1 MTINFTDDMLR
12 EAVVRADIRELE
24 AMPADYEIEHEF
36 SKRFERKMKK
46 LVRRSKTGNQAGRVV
61 FLRRRAVALAAA
73 IVILLATAMS
83 VSAVR
88 AAVFEFITEAYE
100 KFTHIFFEESPPSQE
115 SADELSIRR
124 PSFIPEGFEL
134 VNEKTTG
141 PVLLVYEKGSDYIS
155 YSQQRLENVSLQVNT
170 EGAELEEL
178 KFNGHPAKYYS
189 NRGVQNLLW
198 YDDEYLYMVSST
210 LDRDTVF
217 RIAGSVETAGADTS
231 P

>member
-1 MTINFTDDMLR
+1 MKIDFTDEMLR

-24 AMPADYEIEHEF
+24 AMPADHEIEHEF
-36 SKRFERKMKK
+36 SKRFERRMGK
-46 LVRRSKTGNQAGRVV
+46 LIRRGKTGSPVGAIA
-61 FLRRRAVALAAA
+61 FLRRHMVAFVAA
-73 IVILLATAMS
+73 IIILFASAMS

-100 KFTHIFFEESPPSQE
+100 KFTHIFFNESRSSSD
-115 SADELSIRR
+115 SAGEFIVRR

-134 VNEKTTG
+134 VSEKTAG

-155 YSQQRLENVSLQVNT
+155 YRQQRVEDVSMDINT

-178 KFNGHPAKYYS
+178 EFKGLPAKYYS
-189 NRGVQNLLW
+189 NQGVQNLLW
-198 YDDEYLYMVSST
+198 YDGEYLYMVSST

-217 RIAGSVETAGADTS
+217 RVAESIEVGSGS
-231 P
+231 

>member
-1 MTINFTDDMLR
+1 MKIDFTDEMLR
-12 EAVVRADIRELE
+12 EAVVRADIRELK
-24 AMPADYEIEHEF
+24 AMPADHEIEHEF
-36 SKRFERKMKK
+36 SKRFERRMGK
-46 LVRRSKTGNQAGRVV
+46 LIRRGKTGSPAGGAV

-73 IVILLATAMS
+73 IVILLASAMS
-83 VSAVR
+83 VSVVR

-134 VNEKTTG
+134 VSEKTAG

-155 YSQQRLENVSLQVNT
+155 CSQQRLEDVSLHVNT

-178 KFNGHPAKYYS
+178 EFKGLPAKYYS

-198 YDDEYLYMVSST
+198 YDGEYLYMVSST

-217 RIAGSVETAGADTS
+217 RVAESVEAGSGS
-231 P
+231 

>member
-1 MTINFTDDMLR
+1 MKIDFTDEMLR

-24 AMPADYEIEHEF
+24 AMPADHEIEHEF
-36 SKRFERKMKK
+36 SKRFERRMGK
-46 LVRRSKTGNQAGRVV
+46 LIRRGKTGSPVGAIA
-61 FLRRRAVALAAA
+61 FLRRHMVAFVAA
-73 IVILLATAMS
+73 IIILFASAMS

-100 KFTHIFFEESPPSQE
+100 KFTHIFFNESRSSSD
-115 SADELSIRR
+115 SAGEFIVRR

-134 VNEKTTG
+134 VSEKTAG

-155 YSQQRLENVSLQVNT
+155 YRQQRVEDVSMDINT

-178 KFNGHPAKYYS
+178 EFKGLPAKYYS
-189 NRGVQNLLW
+189 NQGVQNLLW
-198 YDDEYLYMVSST
+198 YDGEYLYMVSST

-217 RIAGSVETAGADTS
+217 RVAESVEVGS
-231 P
+231 GS

>member
-1 MTINFTDDMLR
+1 MKIDFTDEMLR

-24 AMPADYEIEHEF
+24 AMPADHEIEHEF
-36 SKRFERKMKK
+36 SKRFERRMKK
-46 LVRRSKTGNQAGRVV
+46 LVRRSKTGNQAGGAV

-88 AAVFEFITEAYE
+88 AAVFEFITEVYE
-100 KFTHIFFEESPPSQE
+100 KFTHIFFNESRSSSD
-115 SADELSIRR
+115 SAGEFVVRR

-134 VNEKTTG
+134 VSEKMAG
-141 PVLLVYEKGSDYIS
+141 PVLLVYKKGSDYIS
-155 YSQQRLENVSLQVNT
+155 YSQQRLEDVSMDINT
-170 EGAELEEL
+170 EGAALEEL
-178 KFNGHPAKYYS
+178 EFKGLPAKYYS

>member
-1 MTINFTDDMLR
+1 MKIDFTDEMLR

-24 AMPADYEIEHEF
+24 ALSADYEIEHEF
-36 SKRFERKMKK
+36 SKRFERRMKK
-46 LVRRSKTGNQAGRVV
+46 LVRRSKTGNQAGGAV

-88 AAVFEFITEAYE
+88 AAVFEFITEVYE
-100 KFTHIFFEESPPSQE
+100 KFTHIFFNESRSSSD
-115 SADELSIRR
+115 SAGEFIVRR

-134 VNEKTTG
+134 VSEKTAG
-141 PVLLVYEKGSDYIS
+141 PVLLVYEKGTDYIS
-155 YSQQRLENVSLQVNT
+155 YSQQRLEDVSMDINT

-178 KFNGHPAKYYS
+178 EFNGHPAKYYS
-189 NRGVQNLLW
+189 NHGVQNLLW
-198 YDDEYLYMVSST
+198 CDDKYMYMVSST
-210 LDRDTVF
+210 LDRDIVF
-217 RIAGSVETAGADTS
+217 KIAESVEITDTDLS

>member
-12 EAVVRADIRELE
+12 EAVIKADICELE
-24 AMPADYEIEHEF
+24 ALPADHEIEHEF
-36 SKRFERKMKK
+36 SKRFERRMGK
-46 LVRRSKTGNQAGRVV
+46 LIRRGKTGSPAGGAV

-73 IVILLATAMS
+73 IVILLASAMS

-134 VNEKTTG
+134 VSEKMAG
-141 PVLLVYEKGSDYIS
+141 PVLLVYKKGSDYIS
-155 YSQQRLENVSLQVNT
+155 YSQQRLEDVSMDINT
-170 EGAELEEL
+170 EGAALEEL
-178 KFNGHPAKYYS
+178 EFKGLPAKYYS

>member
-24 AMPADYEIEHEF
+24 ALPADHEITHEF

-88 AAVFEFITEAYE
+88 AAVFEFITEVYE

-115 SADELSIRR
+115 SSDEFIVRR

-134 VNEKTTG
+134 VDEKTAE

-155 YSQQRLENVSLQVNT
+155 YSQQKLEDVSLQVNT
-170 EGAELEEL
+170 EGAALEEL
-178 KFNGHPAKYYS
+178 EFNGLPAKYYHPFVWPF
-189 NRGVQNLLW
+189 NHYHHLLIFIGF
-198 YDDEYLYMVSST
+198 S
-210 LDRDTVF
+210 
-217 RIAGSVETAGADTS
+217 
-231 P
+231 

>member
-12 EAVVRADIRELE
+12 EAVIKADICELE
-24 AMPADYEIEHEF
+24 AMPADHEITHEF
-36 SKRFERKMKK
+36 SKRFERRMGK
-46 LVRRSKTGNQAGRVV
+46 LVRRGKTGSPAGGAV
-61 FLRRRAVALAAA
+61 FLRRRAVALIAT
-73 IVILLATAMS
+73 IIILFASAMS

-88 AAVFEFITEAYE
+88 AAVFEFITEVYE
-100 KFTHIFFEESPPSQE
+100 KFTHMFFEESPPSQE
-115 SADELSIRR
+115 SSDEFIVRR

-134 VNEKTTG
+134 VDEKTAG
-141 PVLLVYEKGSDYIS
+141 PVLLVYENGSDYIS
-155 YSQQRLENVSLQVNT
+155 YSQQRLEDVSMDINT
-170 EGAELEEL
+170 EGAELEEVE
-178 KFNGHPAKYYS
+178 FNGHPAKYYS

-217 RIAGSVETAGADTS
+217 RIAESVETAGLDKN

>member
-12 EAVVRADIRELE
+12 EAVMRADIRELE
-24 AMPADYEIEHEF
+24 ALPEEHEIEHEF
-36 SKRFERKMKK
+36 SKRFEGRIRK
-46 LVRRSKTGNQAGRVV
+46 LIRRGKTGSLASGAV

-73 IVILLATAMS
+73 IVILLASAMS

-88 AAVFEFITEAYE
+88 AAVFEFITEVYE
-100 KFTHIFFEESPPSQE
+100 KFTHIFFEERSPAQAS
-115 SADELSIRR
+115 SDEYLIRR
-124 PSFIPEGFEL
+124 PTFIPEGFEL
-134 VNEKTTG
+134 VNEKTAG

-155 YSQQRLENVSLQVNT
+155 YTQQRLEDVSMNINT

-178 KFNGHPAKYYS
+178 EFKGLPAKYYS

-210 LDRDTVF
+210 LDRDAVF
-217 RIAGSVETAGADTS
+217 KVAESVEVGS
-231 P
+231 GS

>member
-1 MTINFTDDMLR
+1 MTINFTDEMLR
-12 EAVVRADIRELE
+12 EAVIKADICEME
-24 AMPADYEIEHEF
+24 AMPADHEIEHEF
-36 SKRFERKMKK
+36 SKRFERRMRK
-46 LVRRSKTGNQAGRVV
+46 LVRRSKTGNPAGRVV

-88 AAVFEFITEAYE
+88 AAVFEFITEVYE
-100 KFTHIFFEESPPSQE
+100 KFTHIFIEESTPSQE
-115 SADELSIRR
+115 SSDEYVIRR
-124 PSFIPEGFEL
+124 PSYIPEGFEL
-134 VNEKTTG
+134 VSEKTAG

-155 YSQQRLENVSLQVNT
+155 YSQQCLEDVSMDINT

-178 KFNGHPAKYYS
+178 EFNGHPAKYYS

-217 RIAGSVETAGADTS
+217 RIAGSVETAGLDKS

>member
-1 MTINFTDDMLR
+1 M
-12 EAVVRADIRELE
+12 
-24 AMPADYEIEHEF
+24 
-36 SKRFERKMKK
+36 
-46 LVRRSKTGNQAGRVV
+46 
-61 FLRRRAVALAAA
+61 VAFVAA
-73 IVILLATAMS
+73 IIILFASAMS

-88 AAVFEFITEAYE
+88 AAVFEFITEVYE
-100 KFTHIFFEESPPSQE
+100 KFTHIFFNESPPSQE

-178 KFNGHPAKYYS
+178 KFNGLPAKYYS

>member
-24 AMPADYEIEHEF
+24 ALSADYEIEHEF
-36 SKRFERKMKK
+36 SKRFERRMKK
-46 LVRRSKTGNQAGRVV
+46 LVRRSKTGNQAGGAV

-88 AAVFEFITEAYE
+88 AAVFEFITEVYE
-100 KFTHIFFEESPPSQE
+100 KFTHIFFNESRSSSD
-115 SADELSIRR
+115 SAGEFIVRR

-155 YSQQRLENVSLQVNT
+155 YSQQRLENVSL
-170 EGAELEEL
+170 
-178 KFNGHPAKYYS
+178 
-189 NRGVQNLLW
+189 
-198 YDDEYLYMVSST
+198 
-210 LDRDTVF
+210 
-217 RIAGSVETAGADTS
+217 
-231 P
+231 

>member
-1 MTINFTDDMLR
+1 MKIDFTDEMLR

-24 AMPADYEIEHEF
+24 AMPADHEIEHEF
-36 SKRFERKMKK
+36 SKRFERRMGK
-46 LVRRSKTGNQAGRVV
+46 LVRRSKTGSPAGGAV
-61 FLRRRAVALAAA
+61 FLRRRAIALAAA

-100 KFTHIFFEESPPSQE
+100 KFTHIFFEESQSSSDATGE
-115 SADELSIRR
+115 FIVCR

-134 VNEKTTG
+134 VSEKTAG

-155 YSQQRLENVSLQVNT
+155 CSQQRLEDVSLHVNT

-178 KFNGHPAKYYS
+178 EFKGLPAKYYS

-198 YDDEYLYMVSST
+198 YDGEYLYMVSST

-217 RIAGSVETAGADTS
+217 RVAESVEAGSGS
-231 P
+231 

>member
-1 MTINFTDDMLR
+1 MTINLTDDMLR
-12 EAVVRADIRELE
+12 EAVIRADIRELKALPE
-24 AMPADYEIEHEF
+24 EHEIKHEF
-36 SKRFERKMKK
+36 SKRFERRMRK
-46 LVRRSKTGNQAGRVV
+46 LVRRSKTGSPAGGAV

-88 AAVFEFITEAYE
+88 AAVFEFITEVYE
-100 KFTHIFFEESPPSQE
+100 KFTHMFFEESPPSQE
-115 SADELSIRR
+115 SADEFFIRR

-134 VNEKTTG
+134 VNEKTAG

-155 YSQQRLENVSLQVNT
+155 YSQQRLEYVSMDINT
-170 EGAELEEL
+170 EGAVLEGLEFKGL
-178 KFNGHPAKYYS
+178 PAKYYS

-198 YDDEYLYMVSST
+198 YDDEHLYMVSST
-210 LDRDTVF
+210 LDRNTVF
-217 RIAGSVETAGADTS
+217 RIAGSVETAGTESS

>member
-1 MTINFTDDMLR
+1 MGKL
-12 EAVVRADIRELE
+12 IR
-24 AMPADYEIEHEF
+24 
-36 SKRFERKMKK
+36 RG
-46 LVRRSKTGNQAGRVV
+46 KTGSPVGAIA
-61 FLRRRAVALAAA
+61 FLRRHMVAFVAA
-73 IVILLATAMS
+73 IIILFASTMS

-88 AAVFEFITEAYE
+88 AAVFEFITEVYE
-100 KFTHIFFEESPPSQE
+100 KFTHIFFNESPPSQE

>member
-12 EAVVRADIRELE
+12 EAVIKADICELE
-24 AMPADYEIEHEF
+24 ALPADHEIEHEF
-36 SKRFERKMKK
+36 SKRFERRMRK
-46 LVRRSKTGNQAGRVV
+46 LVRRSKTGSAAGGVV

-88 AAVFEFITEAYE
+88 AAVFEFITEVYE
-100 KFTHIFFEESPPSQE
+100 KFTHIFFNESQS
-115 SADELSIRR
+115 SNDAAGKFIVRR

-134 VNEKTTG
+134 INEKTAG

-155 YSQQRLENVSLQVNT
+155 YSQQRLEDVSMDINT

-178 KFNGHPAKYYS
+178 EFKGLPAKYYS

-198 YDDEYLYMVSST
+198 YDDKYMYMVSST
-210 LDRDTVF
+210 LDRDIVF
-217 RIAGSVETAGADTS
+217 KIAESVEITDTDLS

>member
-1 MTINFTDDMLR
+1 MTINFTDEKLR
-12 EAVVRADIRELE
+12 EAVIKADICELE
-24 AMPADYEIEHEF
+24 AMPSDHEIEHEF
-36 SKRFERKMKK
+36 SKRFERRMRK
-46 LVRRSKTGNQAGRVV
+46 LVRRSRTGNPAGRVV

-88 AAVFEFITEAYE
+88 AAVFEFVTEVYE
-100 KFTHIFFEESPPSQE
+100 KFTRIFFEESTPSRE
-115 SADELSIRR
+115 SSDEYIIRR

-134 VNEKTTG
+134 VDEKTAG

-155 YSQQRLENVSLQVNT
+155 YSQQRVEDVSMDINT
-170 EGAELEEL
+170 EGAELQEL
-178 KFNGHPAKYYS
+178 EFNGHPAKYYS
-189 NRGVQNLLW
+189 NQGVRNLLW
-198 YDDEYLYMVSST
+198 YDDKYMYMVSST

-217 RIAGSVETAGADTS
+217 NVAGSVETAGTESS